1 MYIKKCHI
9 AAILM
14 GLGLISAAQAEQS
27 SFSTNPQRSYLTQ
40 VQITEQDQATTLNF
54 EFNSD
59 QDKSSFEQVQS
70 ADDGDNRINVAMN
83 IGSPKSDQLNVR
95 VGALSLEFPED
106 SNKSIDV
113 DVRPFFYV
121 SIGSQW

>member
-1 MYIKKCHI
+1 MYIKKRHI

-14 GLGLISAAQAEQS
+14 GLSLVSAAQAEQS
-27 SFSTNPQRSYLTQ
+27 SFSTHSQPSHLTQ
-40 VQITEQDQATTLNF
+40 VKVAEQDQASTLNF

-59 QDKSSFEQVQS
+59 HPKSSFEQVHS

-83 IGSPKSDQLNVR
+83 IGSPRRDELNLS

-113 DVRPFFYV
+113 DIRPFFYV
-121 SIGSQW
+121 SIGSHW